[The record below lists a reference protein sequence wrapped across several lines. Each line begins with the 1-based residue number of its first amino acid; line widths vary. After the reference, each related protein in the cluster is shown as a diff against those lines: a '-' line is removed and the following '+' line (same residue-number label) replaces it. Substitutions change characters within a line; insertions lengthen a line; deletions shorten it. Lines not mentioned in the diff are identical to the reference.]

1 MSATSTRPI
10 RYRGVLIQFRLDRDG
25 DNIFGHADLFADD
38 AFKARLSLGS
48 NRHRP
53 KEVLDRLR
61 CLAKSKVDAWA
72 IAGARAT
79 TG

>member
-1 MSATSTRPI
+1 MSASSTRPI
-10 RYRGVLIQFRLDRDG
+10 RYRGILIRIRLDRDG
-25 DNIFGHADLFADD
+25 DNIFGHADLFADN

-48 NRHRP
+48 TRRRP

-72 IAGARAT
+72 IAGAHAT
-79 TG
+79 G